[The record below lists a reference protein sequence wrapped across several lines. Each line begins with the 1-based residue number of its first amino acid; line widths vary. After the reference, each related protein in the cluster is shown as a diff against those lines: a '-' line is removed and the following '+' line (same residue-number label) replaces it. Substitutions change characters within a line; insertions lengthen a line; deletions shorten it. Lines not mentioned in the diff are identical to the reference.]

1 MEINKDFWLKLKEDY
16 KPDLLG
22 KSPFGFCYFS
32 NEFESLWLST
42 QDQDV
47 IDLANQFLES
57 EKGQPFSNLFYT
69 DCGYLFTTYFA
80 KVSIQDKIEVRK
92 QFLDWIINNL
102 ENETS
107 TSV

>member
-42 QDQDV
+42 QDQNV
-47 IDLANQFLES
+47 IDLANQFLKS
-57 EKGQPFSNLFYT
+57 EKGQPFSNLFHT
-69 DCGYLFTTYFA
+69 DSGFLFVNFIKDET
-80 KVSIQDKIEVRK
+80 IQNRIEVRK
-92 QFLDWIINNL
+92 QFLDWVISNY
-102 ENETS
+102 E
-107 TSV
+107 